1 MKFSFAELKYNKTY
15 PPYFEYI
22 VPEPSLAR
30 SARQLFFTTVQHPS
44 TGPTWAFRNGNT
56 CITSR
61 NHIGTCTTYRSCYP
75 YFKIPDITIWDS
87 WILGNYDSCSFFNEA
102 GRQTFGVCCSN
113 PITTSTTEQSNTPAE
128 ESIGHDQFAPP
139 PGSSQKEN
147 TFSNWPPPIPTHPP
161 DHAAPTHP
169 PSHGISTAPTT
180 QPPPATSPPASTVR
194 PPTTWPTRPTTPA
207 ASNWPPPLPTHS
219 TPHAPP
225 LFGSTTETPVDNE
238 IGTCGAKNGN
248 PVCSMRTPFVV

>member
-1 MKFSFAELKYNKTY
+1 MYLLYVQLVS
-15 PPYFEYI
+15 
-22 VPEPSLAR
+22 EPIAR
-30 SARQLFFTTVQHPS
+30 RARQLYYAAVQHPS
-44 TGPTWAFRNGNT
+44 GLGWSFRDGNT

-75 YFKIPDITIWDS
+75 YFKIPDITIWES
-87 WILGNYDSCSFFNEA
+87 WILGNYDTCSFFNED

-113 PITTSTTEQSNTPAE
+113 PITTTTTEANVGE
-128 ESIGHDQFAPP
+128 ETNDEDDGSWLGHQQPISPDQLS

-169 PSHGISTAPTT
+169 PSPGISNAPT
-180 QPPPATSPPASTVR
+180 QQPATSSPQTTTVR
-194 PPTTWPTRPTTPA
+194 PATTWPTRPTTSG
-207 ASNWPPPLPTHS
+207 SNWPPALPTHS
-219 TPHAPP
+219 TSRPP
-225 LFGSTTETPVDNE
+225 SSVFTTTTEPTGNNE

-248 PVCSMRTPFVV
+248 PVSI